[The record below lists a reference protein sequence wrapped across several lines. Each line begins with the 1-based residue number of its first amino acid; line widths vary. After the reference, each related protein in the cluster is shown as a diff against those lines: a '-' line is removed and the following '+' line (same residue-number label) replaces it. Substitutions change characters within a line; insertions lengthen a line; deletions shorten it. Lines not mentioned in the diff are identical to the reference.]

1 MEANWVDAYLEA
13 WNSHDGSQVAAFMT
27 EGVTYDDLASGDVY
41 QGRGAVQAY
50 VERTHEFSGDYR
62 FVTVTTQTDGR
73 RYAIEW
79 EMLGT
84 NTGSS
89 GGFPATG
96 KPYRIRGAS
105 IGELAADGKIVAN
118 RDYWNV
124 AAYLME
130 VGLLSPPTGSEEA
143 R

>member
-1 MEANWVDAYLEA
+1 MATDWVDGYLQA
-13 WNSHDGSQVAAFMT
+13 WNSHDGRQVAAFMA
-27 EGVTYDDLASGDVY
+27 EDVVYDDLASGLVHR
-41 QGRGAVQAY
+41 GRDAVQAN
-50 VERTHEFSGDYR
+50 VEQTVAFSSDYR
-62 FVTVTTQTDGR
+62 FVVVSARADGS

-84 NTGSS
+84 NTGAS

-105 IGELAADGKIVAN
+105 IGERDADGRITAN

-124 AAYLME
+124 AAYLIE
-130 VGLLSPPTGSEEA
+130 VGLLAVPPPPSA
-143 R
+143 